1 MASSSSSLLPLPA
14 LSRQLRDVDLTA
26 VMCCMQYLEIPSLDV
41 SVRYKVVDVASPP
54 VASMTSSSSS
64 SVFGSV
70 NNASR
75 VTTKTKTG
83 FRRFIF
89 SAASGLNRVSPEL
102 QSGLAAVRRAHTVNS
117 ATHESKPEGV
127 QHVAVAEVRVH
138 AAPTALSANLFDV
151 NGLGFFLGGSA
162 APAALPTMINRDATS
177 VGGSSFEDVLA
188 TTELDRPS
196 SNEVLVLLYRKIR
209 EGERKVAEVIINCVR
224 EDVGGHDEEVVVIY
238 FDAVDGASIEK
249 GNKVAAAILDS
260 KRQKVK
266 AGNFS
271 TFKGSESGF
280 LVMVS
285 AGRSARDLALATS
298 FYCPAACLCCRL
310 LVTVYSV
317 DSMLTLPSPPFLFS
331 PPPLDRHATASIAL
345 ASKWSSRQR
354 TTTPPSIRRGG

>member
-1 MASSSSSLLPLPA
+1 MASSSSSLLPLPG
-14 LSRQLRDVDLTA
+14 LSRRLRDVDSTA
-26 VMCCMQYLEIPSLDV
+26 VMGGMQDLDCRSLDV
-41 SVRYKVVDVASPP
+41 LLRYKVVDVAS
-54 VASMTSSSSS
+54 SSSS
-64 SVFGSV
+64 SVFGTM

-75 VTTKTKTG
+75 VTTRPKPGLRG
-83 FRRFIF
+83 FIR
-89 SAASGLNRVSPEL
+89 AATGLNRVSPEL
-102 QSGLAAVRRAHTVNS
+102 QSGLAAVRRAHTANS

-138 AAPTALSANLFDV
+138 AAPTALAANLFDV

-196 SNEVLVLLYRKIR
+196 SNEVLVLLYRKIS

-298 FYCPAACLCCRL
+298 F
-310 LVTVYSV
+310 
-317 DSMLTLPSPPFLFS
+317 
-331 PPPLDRHATASIAL
+331 
-345 ASKWSSRQR
+345 
-354 TTTPPSIRRGG
+354 